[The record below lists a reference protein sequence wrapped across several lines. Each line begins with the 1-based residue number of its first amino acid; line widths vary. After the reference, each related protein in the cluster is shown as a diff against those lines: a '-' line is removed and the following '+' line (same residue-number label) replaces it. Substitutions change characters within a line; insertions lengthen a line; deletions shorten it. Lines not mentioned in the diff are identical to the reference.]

1 MCGWD
6 AAKTAGQPCALG
18 DVGPALLS
26 GFHLQPE
33 PRLLLKNYYPD
44 TCVFSKVKKKNM
56 LRRISSQTFTFLKV
70 SGSLIYAV

>member
-6 AAKTAGQPCALG
+6 AAKTAGQPRALG
-18 DVGPALLS
+18 DVIPALLS
-26 GFHLQPE
+26 GCHLQPE

-44 TCVFSKVKKKNM
+44 TCVFSKVTTKNM